1 MAGCELPGL
10 CPPSCRGQSEMKWP
24 CQPCVQ
30 RPRARSW
37 KQPVRPKLRKSWSGW
52 VVRHNSLEDVWPPHR
67 GAHASLPM
75 GRSWAPHGDEEREP
89 KGRRGKE
96 HKKRTAAPDL
106 HPDGDGAEGRLLGRC
121 AQSCSSDAGHPRYG
135 QKLSDPLYHKGK
147 TELEAVGTE
156 VAADQDPRAPTYV
169 GLINQGLTCY
179 LNALLQCL
187 FLTPE
192 FLDKIQESPKSS
204 ELEQALNQIFCRL
217 AEQRGAVPT
226 QALTACLN
234 LGYGQRDVGDVFL
247 YLLQSLGRE
256 DLQEVFQSEVEK
268 VIRCSVCDVEDYIPS
283 GGRMLLL
290 PLASHAQLCGLG
302 EEQVPQEPTQESAGL
317 SQVPGPSPDGQ
328 GGCPSAERA
337 GRGFTLPP
345 LPPSFHLC
353 WAQMPL
359 LSEHCRQVGNGHL
372 GCLGLDWPWAG
383 VLGTQ
388 SRCPWGRAP
397 GCHSDLEGAG
407 YPPRTRAQGGAV
419 GARSRACCRQGFPW
433 QQNRWAKGQ
442 WCRLGKTLGKSV
454 EHRGGAVEEQV
465 AGGGPQ
471 GREVESG
478 GAQGLPCLAKT

>member
-1 MAGCELPGL
+1 MAMRKGSRKDVGGRSTRSEQLLPIFTPMETAQKDVSSGGA
-10 CPPSCRGQSEMKWP
+10 R
-24 CQPCVQ
+24 
-30 RPRARSW
+30 RAAPRTPGTHATARSSATLSTIRAKRSW
-37 KQPVRPKLRKSWSGW
+37 KLWAPRWLQKL
-52 VVRHNSLEDVWPPHR
+52 
-67 GAHASLPM
+67 LPM
-75 GRSWAPHGDEEREP
+75 
-89 KGRRGKE
+89 
-96 HKKRTAAPDL
+96 
-106 HPDGDGAEGRLLGRC
+106 
-121 AQSCSSDAGHPRYG
+121 SS
-135 QKLSDPLYHKGK
+135 L
-147 TELEAVGTE
+147 
-156 VAADQDPRAPTYV
+156 DQDPRAPTYV